1 MSMEKDFQWIQD
13 SNNEDTLREK
23 FSNHLVIIL
32 KEMCRRVGVDYDKVY
47 FHKDG
52 WWRTKEWTEEEYNK
66 FKKWLVDYLYKS
78 NDARKEIMEYNY
90 KTKKQIK
97 KVVDMFGLQYGWK
110 FTREVR
116 NE

>member
-32 KEMCRRVGVDYDKVY
+32 KEMCKRVGVDYDKVY
-47 FHKDG
+47 FYKDG
-52 WWRTKEWTEEEYNK
+52 WYSEHTWTEEEYDD
-66 FKKWLVDYLYKS
+66 FRKWLLDYLYNS
-78 NDARKEIMEYNY
+78 TEARKQIMTFPYT
-90 KTKKQIK
+90 TKKQIK
-97 KVVDMFGLQYGWK
+97 KAVDMFGLQYGWK

>member
-13 SNNEDTLREK
+13 SNNEDTLRERFGK
-23 FSNHLVIIL
+23 HLVIIL
-32 KEMCRRVGVDYDKVY
+32 KEMCSRVNVNYDEVY
-47 FHKDG
+47 FHKEG
-52 WWRTKEWTEEEYNK
+52 WWRTKEWTEEKYNE
-66 FKKWLVDYLYKS
+66 FKKWMVDYLYNS
-78 NDARKEIMEYNY
+78 NEARKEIMEYNY

-97 KVVDMFGLQYGWK
+97 KAVDMFGLQYGWK